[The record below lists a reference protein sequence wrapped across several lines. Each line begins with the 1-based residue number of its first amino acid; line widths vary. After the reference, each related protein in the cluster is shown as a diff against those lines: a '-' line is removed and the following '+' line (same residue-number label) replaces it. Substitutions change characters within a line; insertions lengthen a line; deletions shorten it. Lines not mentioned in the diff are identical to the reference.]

1 MEPSAPPSNA
11 SAGDGKDVSGRK
23 CGVVAEGIGSGVVVL
38 EASVLGFSV
47 GMAAHQGGAV
57 THSGADVTHCAVA
70 LVGC

>member
-1 MEPSAPPSNA
+1 MWAGTGLLSATLLY
-11 SAGDGKDVSGRK
+11 AGLTL
-23 CGVVAEGIGSGVVVL
+23 VAEGIGSGVVVL